1 MMDISKL
8 PAPQFLEL
16 DVDVITADIIAEY
29 ERLSG
34 KPLYPAQA
42 DRLMVDVIA
51 YREVLIRNEV
61 NEAAKQNLLAFARGV
76 MLDYLGDF
84 FGVERLEGET
94 DEQLHRRIELAP
106 ESYATTGSRQAYIFH
121 ALSTDAAII
130 DCEAVRG
137 GSGKIYIYI
146 LTADGA
152 PSDELIQAVMD
163 NTSSDKKRPLSDTVT
178 VTGGEM
184 LDTSLVVE
192 ITPLA
197 SANPQL
203 IRATAI
209 DKANSYA
216 ERLRKKLGQD
226 IVPSQIISEL
236 SGAGVW
242 QVKVISP
249 AQTIIVEPWQLANF
263 TNITVTLGDA
273 QDG

>member
-1 MMDISKL
+1 MDISKL
-8 PAPQFLEL
+8 PPPQFLEL

-51 YREVLIRNEV
+51 YREILVRNEV

-84 FGVERLEGET
+84 FGVVRLESET
-94 DEQLHRRIELAP
+94 DEQLHRRVELAP
-106 ESYATTGSRQAYIFH
+106 ESYACTGGRQAYIFH
-121 ALSTDAAII
+121 ALSTDASII

-137 GSGKIYIYI
+137 GSGKIYLYI
-146 LTADGA
+146 LTANGA

-163 NTSSDKKRPLSDTVT
+163 NTSGEKKRPLSDTVT

-184 LDTSLVVE
+184 LDSKLLIE

-197 SANPQL
+197 SANPQSVL
-203 IRATAI
+203 TAATA
-209 DKANSYA
+209 KANSYA
-216 ERLRKKLGQD
+216 QRLKTKLGQD
-226 IVPSQIISEL
+226 IVPSQIINEL
-236 SGAGVW
+236 SAADVW
-242 QVKVISP
+242 QVKVVYP

-263 TNITVTLGDA
+263 TDITVMLGDA